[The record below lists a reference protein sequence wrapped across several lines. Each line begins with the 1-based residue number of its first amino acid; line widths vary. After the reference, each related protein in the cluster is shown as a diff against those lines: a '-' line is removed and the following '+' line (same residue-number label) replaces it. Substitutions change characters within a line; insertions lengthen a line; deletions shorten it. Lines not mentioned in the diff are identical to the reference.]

1 MLAPLLGPLLVL
13 MRKTRG
19 SVGRA
24 TEGNL
29 PVVQAW
35 RGGLFAAIGKAGT
48 TDGTFWS
55 WGAKALSQ
63 MGRDS
68 KSCCLQGTGDL
79 VQP

>member
-29 PVVQAW
+29 PVVQVW

-48 TDGTFWS
+48 FK
-55 WGAKALSQ
+55 AKALSQ
-63 MGRDS
+63 LGRDS
-68 KSCCLQGTGDL
+68 KSCCLQGIGEDL